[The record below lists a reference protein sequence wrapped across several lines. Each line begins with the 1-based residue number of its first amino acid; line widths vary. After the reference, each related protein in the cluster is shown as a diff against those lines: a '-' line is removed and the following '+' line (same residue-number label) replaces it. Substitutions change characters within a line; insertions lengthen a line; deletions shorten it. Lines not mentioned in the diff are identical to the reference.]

1 MPGRPLHTLVPAPLY
16 VVLAILLLQVGS
28 ATAKD
33 IMNPS
38 NAMGLIFLRNLLGG
52 TVLLAAIRPDI
63 ASLTRRQWINAVLLG
78 ANLAVLNS
86 AGYFALNLIPLGMVM
101 TIGFL
106 GPLTVSVIGARRPVE
121 FLWPVL
127 AFAGVFLLTP
137 AGGGSDLDP
146 LGVALA
152 CGFALAWG
160 TYILLSARNAR
171 TTPGLT
177 GFCLAMCISAVLTA
191 PFAASSVGD
200 FLVSAEM
207 VVSVLMVALFG
218 TLPFALEF
226 IALKRL
232 SPAVFGVLLSTE
244 PALAS
249 VVGMIMLGEIL
260 SGGGWTALV
269 MVSVAALGSTLTARR
284 IPPRP

>member
-1 MPGRPLHTLVPAPLY
+1 MTGRPLHTLVPAPLY
-16 VVLAILLLQVGS
+16 VVLAILILQVGT

-52 TVLLAAIRPDI
+52 TVLFAAIRPDL
-63 ASLTRRQWINAVLLG
+63 ASLTRRQWGNAVALG

-86 AGYFALNLIPLGMVM
+86 VGYFALTLIPLGVVV

-106 GPLTVSVIGARRPVE
+106 GPLTVSVIGARRRIE

-137 AGGGSDLDP
+137 AGGGSDLDT
-146 LGVALA
+146 LGVTLA

-160 TYILLSARNAR
+160 TYILLSARSAR

-191 PFAASSVGD
+191 PFAATSVGD

-207 VVSVLMVALFG
+207 VVSVLVVALF
-218 TLPFALEF
+218 
-226 IALKRL
+226 ALKRL

-244 PALAS
+244 PGIAS

-260 SGGGWTALV
+260 SAGGWTALA
-269 MVSVAALGSTLTARR
+269 MVSVAALGSTLTAKRN
-284 IPPRP
+284 PHRP